1 MTPSAFGTES
11 CGTKRMTVAV
21 ASDQNPP
28 ITMPKIARA
37 TIKTRKF
44 GARAIRINEDSI
56 SAVNPIS
63 T

>member
-1 MTPSAFGTES
+1 
-11 CGTKRMTVAV
+11 MTVAV

-28 ITMPKIARA
+28 ITIPRSARA

-44 GARAIRINEDSI
+44 GAIAIRINEDSI
-56 SAVNPIS
+56 SPVNPIS